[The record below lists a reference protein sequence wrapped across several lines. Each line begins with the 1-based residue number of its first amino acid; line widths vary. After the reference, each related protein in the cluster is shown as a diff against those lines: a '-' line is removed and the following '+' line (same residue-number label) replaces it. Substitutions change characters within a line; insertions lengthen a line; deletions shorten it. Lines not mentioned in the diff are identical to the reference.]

1 VSAADLT
8 IAIPAFEDD
17 PAVLQRVLDGAVAQ
31 AEQPVVVVDMSE
43 TDLVRTVADGREGV
57 RYVPYPQSSG
67 VSDSRNECIRRSETR
82 HVLFLDSDVVPEAE
96 WAEAMRRG
104 FDQERVAL
112 VGARV
117 LPDFERTP
125 PALFRT
131 ATASDWLS
139 LFDLGEESREVPRVI
154 GSSYAIDRERFR
166 EDPFDERFGRRPGS
180 AVAHEEVQL
189 ALDAAASGWRCWYAG
204 DARVRHQVGGSRL
217 TWRWMLKRAYT
228 AGAES
233 RLAPPDGLEPLPRRI
248 GGRDRAFQ
256 ALVAPTYVAGRLL
269 SRAGPPRAGA

>member
-57 RYVPYPQSSG
+57 RYVPYPLSSG

-82 HVLFLDSDVVPEAE
+82 YVLFLDSDVVPEAG

-117 LPDFERTP
+117 FPNFERTP
-125 PALFRT
+125 PALFLT

-166 EDPFDERFGRRPGS
+166 EDPFHKSLGRRPGS
-180 AVAHEEVQL
+180 AIAHEEVQL
-189 ALDAAASGWRCWYAG
+189 ALDAASSGWRCWYAG
-204 DARVRHQVGGSRL
+204 DARVRHQVGASRL

-233 RLAPPDGLEPLPRRI
+233 RLVTDEGLEPLPPRL
-248 GGRDRAFQ
+248 GARDQLFRA
-256 ALVAPTYVAGRLL
+256 AVAPAFLAGRWFGRLP
-269 SRAGPPRAGA
+269 A